1 MDQAS
6 SSEPSSRD
14 RILAAATRLF
24 ASLGVAGTSVQAVA
38 DEVGIRKASLL
49 YHFESK
55 EALRQAVLDALLA
68 GWKDVFPRLLM
79 AASTG
84 KDRFDSVIGEV
95 LAFFEADP
103 NRARLLLRE
112 GLSRPD
118 ELRELLREHMQPWMG
133 LMTGFMERG
142 MEEGRVHADLDPLA
156 FIHEM
161 VLLVSSHFALVEV
174 GGAAAPGRADDADW
188 TRRRTDELK
197 RIARTA
203 LFRQR
208 PAGATSD
215 GES

>member
-1 MDQAS
+1 MG
-6 SSEPSSRD
+6 EPTSRE

-24 ASLGVAGTSVQAVA
+24 ASGGVAGTPVQAVA
-38 DEVGIRKASLL
+38 DAVGIRKASLL

-55 EALRQAVLDALLA
+55 EALRLAVLEGLLA
-68 GWKDVFPRLLM
+68 GWKDVLPRLLM

-84 KDRFDSVIGEV
+84 KDRFEAVMGEV

-118 ELRELLREHMQPWMG
+118 ELRVLLREHMKPWMG

-142 MEEGRVHADLDPLA
+142 IAEGRVHADLDPLA
-156 FIHEM
+156 FVHEM
-161 VLLVSSHFALVEV
+161 VLLVCSHFALGELGSAV
-174 GGAAAPGRADDADW
+174 APETLDDAAW
-188 TRRRTDELK
+188 RRRRSDELI
-197 RIARTA
+197 RIARAA

-208 PAGATSD
+208 PAQ
-215 GES
+215 ER